1 MKQAGKALIVSA
13 AIAVLAWAIVLDGP
27 TDRPCIRIA
36 DTMPIA
42 GNCR

>member
-1 MKQAGKALIVSA
+1 MKQAGKALIISA
-13 AIAVLAWAIVLDGP
+13 AIAVLACAIALD
-27 TDRPCIRIA
+27 TATYRPCIRIA